1 MMIVNSKRFALLACL
16 LLLPFLVSA
25 GGGIA
30 VGVCRPVNSAKLQ
43 SAEVS
48 RIWSE
53 LETQCACTV
62 MATMERGRFRST
74 MRELGLDETGNGLRY
89 DEEKRAA
96 LKSHAQLGYL
106 LFSKVRKWGGVY
118 SMSVELVKMSDF
130 SIRRATMELDKD
142 VTSIDELI
150 SRVPDLLDE
159 LGLDVKPDSTG
170 EKLGF
175 RELIL
180 LGNKATGNKFSAEFL
195 TCLRDAFLRGG
206 YRCEFS
212 GGGKTGAYE
221 LTLRSFSVELTREE
235 LSLPVQMRSVMLND
249 GRLALTA
256 TLKNLA
262 SSDSRSISMTR
273 DFDFSLDSER
283 VSAGGHSDGEYRRH
297 MMVRVSLELVKQ
309 VLKSLP

>member
-1 MMIVNSKRFALLACL
+1 MMIVHSKRFALLACS
-16 LLLPFLVSA
+16 LLLPFWAIGNGMS
-25 GGGIA
+25 
-30 VGVCRPVNSAKLQ
+30 VGVCRPVNSAKLLP
-43 SAEVS
+43 AEVS

-74 MRELGLDETGNGLRY
+74 MRDLGLDETGNGLRY
-89 DEEKRAA
+89 DEGMRGA

-118 SMSVELVKMSDF
+118 SMSVELVKLSDF
-130 SIRRATMELDKD
+130 SIRRATMEHDKE
-142 VTSIDELI
+142 VTSVDVLI

-159 LGLDVKPDSTG
+159 LGLDVKPDGSG

-180 LGNKATGNKFSAEFL
+180 LGNEAADNKFSTDFL

-206 YRCEFS
+206 YRCELS
-212 GGGKTGAYE
+212 GEGKKGAYE

-235 LSLPVQMRSVMLND
+235 LNLPVQMRSVMLKD

-262 SSDSRSISMTR
+262 SLDSRSISVTR
-273 DFDFSLDSER
+273 DFDFSVDSER
-283 VSAGGHSDGEYRRH
+283 VSTGGHGDGEYRRH
-297 MMVRVSLELVKQ
+297 MMVRVSSELVKQ
-309 VLKSLP
+309 VLNSLP